1 MDSWVAVAGLLFFVV
16 GVAGALLPSVSVL
29 RHQLRTRRRG
39 RSPVRELAEGV
50 AAGLRREPAPAPP
63 SEPGDPDPAPEP
75 EPPAGARRPEAD
87 FTARQLQLYADYH
100 ETALTESSLSFRLA
114 AGAAGVGFLV
124 ILASVGILV
133 FQGGDAAWLGT
144 ASGVVCEAVAAL
156 FLSEARSTRERAA
169 RMFDLLNAEVV
180 RSAHTMRAVEMAAAL
195 RDDREREQL
204 LAAIALKLMDVV
216 PLPQAPAPGEEPAA
230 P

>member
-1 MDSWVAVAGLLFFVV
+1 M
-16 GVAGALLPSVSVL
+16 
-29 RHQLRTRRRG
+29 
-39 RSPVRELAEGV
+39 
-50 AAGLRREPAPAPP
+50 
-63 SEPGDPDPAPEP
+63 
-75 EPPAGARRPEAD
+75 RRPEAD

-114 AGAAGVGFLV
+114 AGAAGVGFMV
-124 ILASVGILV
+124 ILASVGLLV

-180 RSAHTMRAVEMAAAL
+180 RSAHTMRAVEMATAL

-204 LAAIALKLMDVV
+204 LAAIALKLMDAA
-216 PLPQAPAPGEEPAA
+216 PLPQTPAPAEEPAA

>member
-1 MDSWVAVAGLLFFVV
+1 MAVAGLLFFVI

-63 SEPGDPDPAPEP
+63 GEPGEPESDP

-204 LAAIALKLMDVV
+204 LAAIALKLMDAV
-216 PLPQAPAPGEEPAA
+216 PLPQAPAPAPGEEPAA